1 MDWGASIALINA
13 ASDKVSFCR
22 KYGIEIGN
30 DEWNYCSTLP
40 EAIIADRGE
49 LEGGENIESLISAFG
64 IKVLNTSPYRGDMKG
79 GLLRGIL
86 TL

>member
-1 MDWGASIALINA
+1 MDVFSRCVVGINISLEGPSWIGGASIALINA

-49 LEGGENIESLISAFG
+49 LEGE
-64 IKVLNTSPYRGDMKG
+64 T
-79 GLLRGIL
+79 
-86 TL
+86 